1 MKLLIFIFII
11 LFSTG
16 CVFTKVVSVPLRMG
30 GAAISIVPWA
40 GEKMH
45 DAIDSAADTIDDI
58 PIQIAV

>member
-58 PIQIAV
+58 PI